1 MQRHAPIAQWQ
12 SNSLLRKRLKVQILL
27 GAPVVTCS
35 VIWYKYYIS
44 MPKIARRIIFLFSS
58 LVLIAVIFSGGYF
71 FGKSSVKPEIIFG
84 IQNPEQGQ
92 PAGADFSIFWDA
104 WAKLQEKFVN
114 NDKMDVQKMI
124 YGAISGMV
132 NSLGDPYT
140 VFFPPTEN
148 KKFQDEIKGSFEG
161 VGMEVGIKKN
171 QLQVISP
178 LEGTPAQKAGLRA
191 VDKILAINGTSTADM
206 SLNEAVN
213 LIRGP
218 KGTQVI
224 LTIMRQG
231 WDKSKEIKITRD
243 VIRVPSLKLEMKDE
257 GKIAYIKLFQFSAK
271 AANDFSQVAV
281 EILNSKAEKIILDL
295 RNNPGGYLEI
305 SQDIAGWFLSSGQI
319 VTIEDFA
326 GKQEQKI
333 YKAQGNSW
341 LEKYPLVVLIN
352 QGSASAS
359 EILAGALRDNR
370 GIKLIGEKSFGKGSV
385 QELEDLQGNSS
396 LKITVAHWLT
406 PNGQLISEI
415 GLEPDIKAEIT
426 DKDYENEKD
435 PQLDKALEI
444 IREMK

>member
-1 MQRHAPIAQWQ
+1 MA
-12 SNSLLRKRLKVQILL
+12 RKIVF
-27 GAPVVTCS
+27 
-35 VIWYKYYIS
+35 
-44 MPKIARRIIFLFSS
+44 IFLS
-58 LVLIAVIFSGGYF
+58 LIILGIVFSGGYF
-71 FGKSSVKPEIIFG
+71 FGQSSVKPEIIFG
-84 IQNPEQGQ
+84 VQNPELGQ

-104 WAKLQEKFVN
+104 WSKLQTKFVN
-114 NDKMDVQKMI
+114 NDKMDFQKMI
-124 YGAISGMV
+124 FGAVSGMV
-132 NSLGDPYT
+132 KSLDDPYT

-171 QLQVISP
+171 QLQVVSP
-178 LEGTPAQKAGLRA
+178 IEGSPAQKAGLRA
-191 VDKILAINGTSTADM
+191 GDKILLINSTSTSDM
-206 SLNEAVN
+206 SLEEAVN

-218 KGTQVI
+218 KGTRVALTVI
-224 LTIMRQG
+224 RQG

-243 VIRVPSLKLEMKDE
+243 VIQVPSLKLEFKDD
-257 GKIAYIKLFQFSAK
+257 GKIAYIKLSQFSAK
-271 AANDFSQVAV
+271 AGNEFAQAAV

-305 SQDIAGWFLSSGQI
+305 SQDIAGWLLPSGQI
-319 VTIEDFA
+319 ITIEDFA

-333 YKAQGNSW
+333 YKAQGNYW
-341 LEKYPLVVLIN
+341 LEKYPLVILVN

-385 QELEDLQGNSS
+385 QELEELKGSSS

-406 PNGQLISEI
+406 PKGQLISEI
-415 GLEPDIKAEIT
+415 GLEPDIKIEIT
-426 DKDYENEKD
+426 EKDYENEKD

-444 IREMK
+444 IKEIK

>member
-1 MQRHAPIAQWQ
+1 
-12 SNSLLRKRLKVQILL
+12 
-27 GAPVVTCS
+27 
-35 VIWYKYYIS
+35 
-44 MPKIARRIIFLFSS
+44 MPKITRKIVFLFLS
-58 LVLIAVIFSGGYF
+58 LALIGAVFSGGYF

-84 IQNPEQGQ
+84 IQNPELGQ
-92 PAGADFSIFWDA
+92 TVGADFSIFWDA

-114 NDKMDVQKMI
+114 KDEMDIQKMI

-171 QLQVISP
+171 QLQVVSP
-178 LEGTPAQKAGLRA
+178 LDGSPAQNAGLRA
-191 VDKILAINGTSTADM
+191 GDKILAINGTSTTDL
-206 SLNEAVN
+206 SIDEAVN

-218 KGTQVI
+218 KGTSVTLTVI
-224 LTIMRQG
+224 RTG

-243 VIRVPSLKLEMKDE
+243 VIQVPSLKLEMRDE
-257 GKIAYIKLFQFSAK
+257 DKIAYIKLSQFSAK
-271 AANDFSQVAV
+271 AGNEFAQAAV
-281 EILNSKAEKIILDL
+281 SIVNSKAEKIILDL
-295 RNNPGGYLEI
+295 RNNPGGYLEV
-305 SQDIAGWFLSSGQI
+305 SQDIAGWFLSSGQT

-326 GKQEQKI
+326 DKQEQKI

-352 QGSASAS
+352 QGSASAA
-359 EILAGALRDNR
+359 EILAGALRDNK

-385 QELEDLQGNSS
+385 QEIEDLSGRSA

-415 GLEPDIKAEIT
+415 GLEPDIKVEIT

-444 IREMK
+444 IREME